1 MSRMSEDELNYPA
14 YALLQDF
21 RKLGYHIIF
30 SHYCLNRLRY
40 KVEELMTKHKLPTAN
55 LYTNFAIQKVHSN
68 NSLKRYLAT
77 TYFDFDYVIDNSD
90 EMRAF
95 WDEQGVGLIKVP
107 LSIKYS
113 D

>member
-1 MSRMSEDELNYPA
+1 MTRMDKDELNYPA
-14 YALLQDF
+14 YTLLQDF
-21 RKLGYHIIF
+21 CKLGHTIVF
-30 SHYCLNRLRY
+30 SHYCLNRMRY
-40 KVEELMTKHKLPTAN
+40 KVEELMAKHKLPVDN

-77 TYFDFDYVIDNSD
+77 KHFDFDYVIDNSD